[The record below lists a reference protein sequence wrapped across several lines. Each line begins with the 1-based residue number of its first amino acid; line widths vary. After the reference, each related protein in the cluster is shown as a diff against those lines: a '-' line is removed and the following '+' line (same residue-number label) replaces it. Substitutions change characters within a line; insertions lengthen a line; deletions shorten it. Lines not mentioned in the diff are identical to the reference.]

1 MSKTSIHFNSQ
12 AECDAYFADYLPTY
26 PSKYLIIIDS
36 VDADSSGEVKMENVL
51 ITSTNNY
58 NKPGSTAAVTMGT
71 SAVETAQE
79 KTSDNDEAL
88 TLSEYTLEGEGEEEN
103 TNISEE

>member
-1 MSKTSIHFNSQ
+1 MSKTTKHFNTK
-12 AECDAYFADYLPTY
+12 AECDAFFKDYLPNY

-36 VDADSSGEVKMENVL
+36 VDADSSGETKISNVL

-58 NKPGSTAAVTMGT
+58 NLLGSTATVTMGT

-88 TLSEYTLEGEGEEEN
+88 TLSEYTLEGEPEEEN

>member
-1 MSKTSIHFNSQ
+1 MAKTTIHFKSQ
-12 AECDAYFADYLPTY
+12 AECNAFFKDYLPDY

-36 VDADSSGEVKMENVL
+36 VNADSSGETKLSNVL

-58 NKPGSTAAVTMGT
+58 NQPGSTAAVTMGT

-88 TLSEYTLEGEGEEEN
+88 TLSEYTLEGEPEEEN
-103 TNISEE
+103 TNISNE